1 MNFFNIKAAAVELVV
16 DENLLADEL
25 LAIPDE
31 QWDSGYDQYSGCS
44 WKSIFLR
51 INNIKTFTDFKSA
64 KGLDH
69 NQWFWNDR
77 FNIPYIK
84 ELVEALPMS
93 NVGMIRGFIL
103 EGPFPM
109 HTDTNNN
116 TPTDLSFK
124 LGLTIAARLDDP
136 MILDGVEVFEKNIL
150 FNDAVLHGFPNAKG
164 KQISIRIFG
173 DFDYDKFKVLKIY
186 E

>member
-69 NQWFWNDR
+69 NQ
-77 FNIPYIK
+77 
-84 ELVEALPMS
+84 
-93 NVGMIRGFIL
+93 
-103 EGPFPM
+103 
-109 HTDTNNN
+109 
-116 TPTDLSFK
+116 
-124 LGLTIAARLDDP
+124 
-136 MILDGVEVFEKNIL
+136 
-150 FNDAVLHGFPNAKG
+150 
-164 KQISIRIFG
+164 
-173 DFDYDKFKVLKIY
+173 
-186 E
+186 